1 MGSGGFFGMWGGVW
15 AFLLKKILPGEGGY
29 KWIAIVGGRGALAD
43 VVWKLL

>member
-29 KWIAIVGGRGALAD
+29 KWIAIVGGRGGFGGCCLEVA
-43 VVWKLL
+43 